1 MLEID
6 AKFYLCIFIYYLHVF
21 NVHMHSKGVLFPLEF
36 VPFFMSRLCICCT
49 LEMSQK
55 PKNKISRTKI
65 LGEKKVWVVD
75 VWIKQLKL
83 PVISQEPDFN
93 TLSHIAESKNSP
105 LVSTWNIS
113 FTERL
118 WTVCLNGFFLATN
131 SGTYPRNVCFA
142 VI

>member
-1 MLEID
+1 MLN
-6 AKFYLCIFIYYLHVF
+6 FIYAFLSIIYMYLMSICIPRGF
-21 NVHMHSKGVLFPLEF
+21 FFLWNLYPFSCLDFASAVHWKCHRNLKTKSLE
-36 VPFFMSRLCICCT
+36 
-49 LEMSQK
+49 QK
-55 PKNKISRTKI
+55 FWGK
-65 LGEKKVWVVD
+65 KKVWVVD

-131 SGTYPRNVCFA
+131 SGTYPRNMCFA